1 MPGKGLYPT
10 IVPFSTVFQAD
21 DGLKNAQSGVIRT
34 TAELQSMLPRQSS
47 YLADRVSLEKEQLIF
62 VALGERPVGM
72 FEAQINSVLYLTD
85 RGNGLPALTEVSYRE
100 TTTTSSIVDP
110 YIEETVYPMHVI
122 KLRKLDGQTT
132 FNKDLKTPR

>member
-1 MPGKGLYPT
+1 VPAKGLFPT
-10 IVPFSTVFQAD
+10 VISFVTVFQAD

-34 TAELQSMLPRQSS
+34 STELQSILPRQSS
-47 YLADRVSLEKEQLIF
+47 YLADKVNFEKEQLIF
-62 VALGERPVGM
+62 VALGERTVGM

-100 TTTTSSIVDP
+100 TTTRGAVVDS
-110 YIEETVYPMHVI
+110 YMKQAVYPMHVI

-132 FNKDLKTPR
+132 FNKN

>member
-1 MPGKGLYPT
+1 VPGKGLYPT
-10 IVPFSTVFQAD
+10 IIPFTTVFQAD
-21 DGLKNAQSGVIRT
+21 DGPKKAQNGVIRT

-47 YLADRVSLEKEQLIF
+47 YLADRVNFEKEQLIF

-100 TTTTSSIVDP
+100 NTTQGVLDP
-110 YIEETVYPMHVI
+110 YIKQVAYPMHVI
-122 KLRKLDGQTT
+122 KLRKVDGQTT
-132 FNKDLKTPR
+132 FNKN

>member
-1 MPGKGLYPT
+1 VPGKGLYPT
-10 IVPFSTVFQAD
+10 IIPFTTVFQAD

-34 TAELQSMLPRQSS
+34 ATELQSVLPHQSS
-47 YLADRVSLEKEQLIF
+47 YLADKVNFEKEQLIF

-85 RGNGLPALTEVSYRE
+85 RGNGLPALTEVSYKE

-110 YIEETVYPMHVI
+110 YMEQAVYPMHVI
-122 KLRKLDGQTT
+122 KLRKVDGQTT
-132 FNKDLKTPR
+132 FNKN

>member
-1 MPGKGLYPT
+1 
-10 IVPFSTVFQAD
+10 
-21 DGLKNAQSGVIRT
+21 
-34 TAELQSMLPRQSS
+34 
-47 YLADRVSLEKEQLIF
+47 
-62 VALGERPVGM
+62 
-72 FEAQINSVLYLTD
+72 
-85 RGNGLPALTEVSYRE
+85 VSYRE